1 MLHLILTAPQKV
13 VLLTAEAQRHREKR
27 FNMCFL
33 ASPRLSGG
41 FLVFTILPIVVF
53 SLLLIQPSRVEAG
66 TAPNAEKGHPYYW
79 KAMIGSMPQEEI
91 PEAPF
96 EEREYGNSEAALFF
110 KKATAFFREKSYP
123 KAVEQLKE
131 IVARFPKDDITSYA
145 YYFMGDCY
153 AKMAEDK
160 GGVFLNESVA
170 KYLTAVRTY
179 PDSFEAPRGLY
190 QAGRGLFI
198 QGFYYEAAA
207 QMDRL
212 TSNYPKSRYADKGM
226 VAKGIIYFYQKKY
239 GMSESA
245 LRRVI
250 NKSDVAD
257 EDKRLGKLWLANSLH
272 ADGRYTEARD
282 LYKTT
287 EREWPEYLKK
297 NKLSSLLM
305 GENLLI
311 LGYSEDSRVAFGIYL
326 KNFPGSPEAPA
337 VMLRIGDSL
346 RLDGRKGEAFKLYS
360 TVVSKYPS
368 AEPAIIGKARVSEI
382 EIEKGNTA
390 PGTLLFQEMLS
401 LKGDMAK
408 EAALIIADA
417 FKKAGIQD
425 EAVKGYKAVLVSF
438 SANPGDVET
447 KGKLTES
454 LKDVIKESYNK
465 KDYLGVLKT
474 YHQEPSLLKRV
485 REPQFLKMIGDS
497 YMEVGLH
504 SEAGSVYEELLSS
517 RNPGDSKGLHR
528 SFWEETLFKSVET
541 QIKAGN
547 KEEAGKKIKQLLTEF
562 PKSRFKE
569 KVLGY
574 SGEIK
579 GDIKQGGTAKGHLE
593 MAKKSLEKSRFKE
606 AAGYYN
612 EAIELK
618 DPASLATAYI
628 GLGDSCYGMER
639 YREAIDAYET
649 GKAAGGEMGHWAGY
663 RIGESYL
670 NLGEAEKAMAAFQA
684 IAREDKGIYGKMAA
698 EELKKVEMNAK
709 NPGKVDWDTWGAKPA
724 GSVHLGKSN

>member
-1 MLHLILTAPQKV
+1 MLQLIF
-13 VLLTAEAQRHREKR
+13 VLS
-27 FNMCFL
+27 F
-33 ASPRLSGG
+33 
-41 FLVFTILPIVVF
+41 
-53 SLLLIQPSRVEAG
+53 LLIHPFCAEAG
-66 TAPNAEKGHPYYW
+66 TVSYLEKEHPYYW

-179 PDSFEAPRGLY
+179 PGSFEAPRGLY

-212 TSNYPKSRYADKGM
+212 TSNYPKSLYADKGM
-226 VAKGIIYFYQKKY
+226 VAKGIIYFYQKKH

-245 LRRVI
+245 LRRVV
-250 NKSDVAD
+250 NRSDAAD

-326 KNFPGSPEAPA
+326 KNFPGSPETPA
-337 VMLRIGDSL
+337 VMLRMGDSL

-368 AEPAIIGKARVSEI
+368 AEPAIIGKARVSEV

-390 PGTLLFQEMLS
+390 QGTLLFQEMLS

-417 FKKAGIQD
+417 FKKAGIPD
-425 EAVKGYKAVLVSF
+425 EAAKGYKAVLVSF
-438 SANPGDVET
+438 SAKPADVEI
-447 KGKLTES
+447 KGKLAES

-504 SEAGSVYEELLSS
+504 SEA
-517 RNPGDSKGLHR
+517 
-528 SFWEETLFKSVET
+528 
-541 QIKAGN
+541 A
-547 KEEAGKKIKQLLTEF
+547 KI
-562 PKSRFKE
+562 S
-569 KVLGY
+569 
-574 SGEIK
+574 
-579 GDIKQGGTAKGHLE
+579 GDIKGKAKEAGIADKYLAT
-593 MAKKSLEKSRFKE
+593 AKKSLEKSRFKE

-612 EAIELK
+612 EAIKLK
-618 DPASLATAYI
+618 DHASLATAYI
-628 GLGDSCYGMER
+628 GLGDSYYGMER

-709 NPGKVDWDTWGAKPA
+709 NPGKVDWDTWGSKPA
-724 GSVHLGKSN
+724 GSVHLGKDN